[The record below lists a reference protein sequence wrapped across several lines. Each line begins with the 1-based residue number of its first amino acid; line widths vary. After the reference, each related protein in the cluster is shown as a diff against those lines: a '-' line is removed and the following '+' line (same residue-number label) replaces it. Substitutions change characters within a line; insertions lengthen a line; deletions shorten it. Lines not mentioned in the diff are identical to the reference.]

1 MRGLDRSLAAPP
13 RLAARDDRV
22 GALVRAACG
31 YRPAFDESSAYHRT
45 LERFQRGQRLRFPRL
60 AFASAVFLAGAVALL
75 AVYVESR
82 TYGRASLA
90 GRANE
95 PSVRSAERALL
106 QGETKLEDG
115 TRIHVAADGSARV
128 ETSPTFARI
137 ALESGTVTLDVARQ
151 PPGRSCEVL
160 TRGYRFV
167 VRGTSFSVSASE
179 EHVELDVREGRVAVY
194 RQTTFLAELGAGERW
209 TDPTSARPNG
219 PQAPKTPDKKAIPS
233 DARRPPE
240 PARASAGQRP
250 SGDPVGV
257 REEDC
262 LALARAGRTRDA
274 ERCFA
279 GQAAGSGLGAELALF
294 ELSRLRSDVLND
306 PTGALAAL
314 REHRTRFPNGSLRG
328 EADISYLHLLSR
340 VGNHSELLSES
351 AKVLDTAKGRERSSE
366 LRMLRA
372 KTLRVGMKDFAGAE
386 REYGEVE
393 RAGGKFAA
401 DAGFYRGVCWE
412 ALGNYR
418 AAADAYRR
426 YLEVAGRPRE
436 AEARRR
442 LRELEP

>member
-1 MRGLDRSLAAPP
+1 MRGLDRSLPTPP

-22 GALVRAACG
+22 GALVRTACG

-45 LERFQRGQRLRFPRL
+45 LERIQRGQRLRFPKF

-75 AVYVESR
+75 AVYVGSR
-82 TYGRASLA
+82 PHGRASLA
-90 GRANE
+90 GRAHE
-95 PSVRSAERALL
+95 PSAQSVERALP

-115 TRIHVAADGSARV
+115 TRINVAADGSARV
-128 ETSPTFARI
+128 ETNAMLARI

-179 EHVELDVREGRVAVY
+179 ERVELDVREGRVAVY

-219 PQAPKTPDKKAIPS
+219 PQAPKTLDKKAIPS
-233 DARRPPE
+233 EARRQPE
-240 PARASAGQRP
+240 AARASA

-279 GQAAGSGLGAELALF
+279 GQAAGRGLGAELALF

-314 REHRTRFPNGSLRG
+314 REHRTRFPNGTLRG

-340 VGNHSELLSES
+340 VGNHGELLAES
-351 AKVLDTAKGRERSSE
+351 AKVLATAKGRERSSE

-436 AEARRR
+436 AEAQRR